1 MHTHAGQY
9 IRLALNNKGCH
20 PHIDPSVWYM
30 HHIDLLQVCI
40 HAKVYSVGDLEQ
52 HSNGKD
58 MKEIILIDEDRR
70 RCSNVTAGKF
80 RVIAVVWTK
89 EYY

>member
-1 MHTHAGQY
+1 
-9 IRLALNNKGCH
+9 
-20 PHIDPSVWYM
+20 M

-40 HAKVYSVGDLEQ
+40 HAKVYAVGELEQ

-70 RCSNVTAGKF
+70 HCNNVTSGKF
-80 RVIAVVWTK
+80 RVIADMWAK
-89 EYY
+89 E